1 MSTYEQERE
10 QTLVIRPPKRW
21 SSFGLRELWRFR
33 ELVFFL
39 TWRDVKVR
47 YKQTVLGA
55 SWALLQPFMTMIVFT
70 IVFNHLGRI
79 HSGTVPYPLFSL
91 SGLALWFYFSNS
103 INVASSSLVANSAL
117 ITKVYFPRLS
127 VAVSPVLAG
136 LVDLLLALVLVAGT
150 MAYYGFAPDWR
161 ILLLPAFIAL
171 ALVTSL
177 GIGLILS
184 SLNVRYRD
192 VRYAVPFVMQIWL
205 YASPVA
211 YPSSAV
217 GQGLRRTVYGLNP
230 MTGVIDGFRWAL
242 LGTGRLQVGEM
253 LVSVGTALVLLAFGV
268 IYFARTERT
277 FADLV

>member
-253 LVSVGTALVLLAFGV
+253 LVLGRDCARPAGFRNHLL
-268 IYFARTERT
+268 R
-277 FADLV
+277 AD

>member
-1 MSTYEQERE
+1 MSTYEQERQ

-21 SSFGLRELWRFR
+21 SGVGLRELWRFR

-79 HSGTVPYPLFSL
+79 RSGPVPYPLFAL
-91 SGLALWFYFSNS
+91 SGLALWFYFANS
-103 INVASSSLVANSAL
+103 INLASNSLVANSAL

-127 VAVSPVLAG
+127 VAVSPLLAG

-161 ILLLPAFIAL
+161 LLLVPAFVAL
-171 ALVTSL
+171 ALVTAL

-242 LGTGRLQVGEM
+242 LGTGRLHLGEL
-253 LVSVGTALVLLAFGV
+253 LVSIGTALVLLAVG
-268 IYFARTERT
+268 ILYFARTERT

>member
-1 MSTYEQERE
+1 
-10 QTLVIRPPKRW
+10 
-21 SSFGLRELWRFR
+21 
-33 ELVFFL
+33 
-39 TWRDVKVR
+39 
-47 YKQTVLGA
+47 
-55 SWALLQPFMTMIVFT
+55 MTMIVFT

-253 LVSVGTALVLLAFGV
+253 LVSVGTALVLLAFGI

>member
-1 MSTYEQERE
+1 MSTYEQERQ

-21 SSFGLRELWRFR
+21 SGIGLRELWRFR

-79 HSGTVPYPLFSL
+79 HSGTVPYPLFAL
-91 SGLALWFYFSNS
+91 SGLALWFYFANS
-103 INVASSSLVANSAL
+103 INVASNSLVANSAL

-127 VAVSPVLAG
+127 VAVSPLLAG
-136 LVDLLLALVLVAGT
+136 LVDLLLALVLVGGT

-161 ILLLPAFIAL
+161 VVLVPAFVAL
-171 ALVTSL
+171 ALVTAL

-230 MTGVIDGFRWAL
+230 MTGVIDGFRWSL
-242 LGTGRLQVGEM
+242 LGTGRLHLGEL
-253 LVSVGTALVLLAFGV
+253 LVSVATALVLLGV
-268 IYFARTERT
+268 GILYFARTERT

>member
-47 YKQTVLGA
+47 YKQTLLGA

-79 HSGTVPYPLFSL
+79 HSGTVPYPLFAL
-91 SGLALWFYFSNS
+91 SGLSLWFYFANS

-150 MAYYGFAPDWR
+150 MAYYGFAPDGR

-217 GQGLRRTVYGLNP
+217 GGGLRRTVYGLNP

-242 LGTGRLQVGEM
+242 LGTGRLHLGEL
-253 LVSVGTALVLLAFGV
+253 LVSVGTALVLLAFG
-268 IYFARTERT
+268 ILYFARTERT

>member
-1 MSTYEQERE
+1 MYEQERQ

-21 SSFGLRELWRFR
+21 SSVGLRELWRFR

-70 IVFNHLGRI
+70 IIFNHLGRI
-79 HSGTVPYPLFSL
+79 HSGKVPYPLFAL
-91 SGLALWFYFSNS
+91 SGLSLWFYFANA
-103 INVASSSLVANSAL
+103 INVASNSLVANSTL

-150 MAYYGFAPDWR
+150 MAYYGFVPDWR
-161 ILLLPAFIAL
+161 LLLVPAFVAL
-171 ALVTSL
+171 ALVTAL

-242 LGTGRLQVGEM
+242 LGTGGLHVGEV
-253 LVSVGTALVLLAFGV
+253 LVSVGTALVFLAVG
-268 IYFARTERT
+268 ILYFARTERT